1 MIEVIGLLI
10 GWIVTTIVGVFKLSA
25 IFKNY
30 IKEST
35 TKDVLT
41 KKDIED
47 LQNNISHSNAL
58 LTTLTEKIDS
68 LRSSVAIME
77 RDILQLQKDSLKFE
91 KRIEALSED
100 VLLLKAR
107 KK

>member
-10 GWIVTTIVGVFKLSA
+10 GWIVTTIVGVIKLSA

-47 LQNNISHSNAL
+47 LQNNVSTSNTL

-68 LRSSVAIME
+68 LRSSVVIME

-107 KK
+107 EK